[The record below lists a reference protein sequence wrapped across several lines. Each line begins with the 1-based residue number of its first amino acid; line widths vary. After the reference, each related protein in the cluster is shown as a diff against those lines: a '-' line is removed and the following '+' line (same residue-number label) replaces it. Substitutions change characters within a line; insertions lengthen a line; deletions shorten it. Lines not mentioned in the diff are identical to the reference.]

1 MVLLKSRRMV
11 TERNSFITLGGYI
24 TMKDL
29 RNIIADNNQVAE
41 KAQAN
46 NEVYVLTVLVN
57 NGDDIDEAF
66 TKLFKYDSLAKKY
79 VKNFVD
85 EVKGDFD
92 TCQVDYGEDYAY
104 TDIAAGD
111 YSEYHANLS
120 IEKQGIIGDEKDF

>member
-1 MVLLKSRRMV
+1 MTKLN
-11 TERNSFITLGGYI
+11 E
-24 TMKDL
+24 
-29 RNIIADNNQVAE
+29 QVE

-66 TKLFKYDSLAKKY
+66 TKLFKYERLAVEY

-92 TCQVDYGEDYAY
+92 ICQVDYGENYTY
-104 TDIAAGD
+104 TDVTAGD

-120 IEKQGIIGDEKDF
+120 IEKQSIIDNESEL